1 MTQYLYHYMKDME
14 FSGVFD
20 IGINHKKFHNNIV
33 YYKYFLFIK
42 FRDLIYIDIKNVGD
56 IIITFTELMKHPY
69 LRMYYELSLLLTDNK
84 HKVIESKS
92 IENRYI
98 YQEYSKW
105 FIEGVHYV
113 EDFTTKVRNVEIGK
127 YYYYFNINP
136 NDLIN
141 MKVSNNTAIAKF
153 HEILNIRY
161 GCEQRMIYKGLF
173 VDYTNL
179 MIEYNIK
186 LIEQDI
192 EKISASHEDDK
203 NFFNLLELNKKGMN
217 ADVFNMLYNTV
228 ISDKGRKKLNYNPYA

>member
-1 MTQYLYHYMKDME
+1 MKDME

-69 LRMYYELSLLLTDNK
+69 LRMYYELSLLLIDNK

-92 IENRYI
+92 MESCYI
-98 YQEYSKW
+98 YPKDSNW
-105 FIEGVHYV
+105 FIDGVQYV
-113 EDFTTKVRNVEIGK
+113 EDFTTKVKKIEIGK
-127 YYYYFNINP
+127 YCYYFNINP
-136 NDLIN
+136 NDLKN
-141 MKVSNNTAIAKF
+141 MKVSNDTDIAGF
-153 HEILNIRY
+153 NEVLYIRY
-161 GCEQRMIYKGLF
+161 GYEHGIIYKELF

-186 LIEQDI
+186 LIEEDI

>member
-1 MTQYLYHYMKDME
+1 MKDME

-69 LRMYYELSLLLTDNK
+69 LRMYYELSLLLIDNK

-92 IENRYI
+92 MESCYI
-98 YQEYSKW
+98 YPKDSNW
-105 FIEGVHYV
+105 FIDGVQYV
-113 EDFTTKVRNVEIGK
+113 EDFTTKVKKIEIGK
-127 YYYYFNINP
+127 YCYYFNINP

-141 MKVSNNTAIAKF
+141 MKVSNDTDIAGF
-153 HEILNIRY
+153 NEVLYICY
-161 GCEQRMIYKGLF
+161 GYEEHGIIYKELF

-192 EKISASHEDDK
+192 EKISASQEDDK

-217 ADVFNMLYNTV
+217 ADIFHILYNSV
-228 ISDKGRKKLNYNPYA
+228 ISDKGQKKIKYNPYA

>member
-1 MTQYLYHYMKDME
+1 ME

-20 IGINHKKFHNNIV
+20 IGVNHKKFHNNIV

-69 LRMYYELSLLLTDNK
+69 LRMHYELSLLLIDNK

-92 IENRYI
+92 MESRYI
-98 YQEYSKW
+98 SPEDSNW
-105 FIEGVHYV
+105 FIDGVQYV
-113 EDFTTKVRNVEIGK
+113 EDFTTRVKKVEIGK

-136 NDLIN
+136 NDLKN
-141 MKVSNNTAIAKF
+141 MKVSNDKDIANF

-161 GCEQRMIYKGLF
+161 GYEQGMIYKGLF
-173 VDYTNL
+173 IDYTNL

-186 LIEQDI
+186 LIEEDI

-203 NFFNLLELNKKGMN
+203 NYFNLLELNKKGMN
-217 ADVFNMLYNTV
+217 IDVFIMLYNLV
-228 ISDKGRKKLNYNPYA
+228 ISPKGQKKFAQYVT

>member
-1 MTQYLYHYMKDME
+1 MKDME

-69 LRMYYELSLLLTDNK
+69 LRMYYELSLLLIDNK

-92 IENRYI
+92 MESCYI
-98 YQEYSKW
+98 YPKDSNW
-105 FIEGVHYV
+105 FIDGVQYV
-113 EDFTTKVRNVEIGK
+113 EDFTTKVKKIEIGK
-127 YYYYFNINP
+127 YCYYFNINP
-136 NDLIN
+136 NDLKN
-141 MKVSNNTAIAKF
+141 MKVSNDTDIAGF
-153 HEILNIRY
+153 NEVLYIRY
-161 GCEQRMIYKGLF
+161 GYEHGIIYKELF

-192 EKISASHEDDK
+192 EKISASQEDDK

-217 ADVFNMLYNTV
+217 ADIFHILYNSV
-228 ISDKGRKKLNYNPYA
+228 ISEKGQKKFKYNPYA

>member
-1 MTQYLYHYMKDME
+1 MKDME

-69 LRMYYELSLLLTDNK
+69 LRMYYELSLLLIDNK

-92 IENRYI
+92 MESCYI
-98 YQEYSKW
+98 YSKDSNW
-105 FIEGVHYV
+105 FIDGVQYV
-113 EDFTTKVRNVEIGK
+113 EDFTTKVKKIEIVK
-127 YYYYFNINP
+127 YCYYFNINP
-136 NDLIN
+136 NDLKN
-141 MKVSNNTAIAKF
+141 MKVSNDTDIAGF
-153 HEILNIRY
+153 NEVLYIRY
-161 GCEQRMIYKGLF
+161 GYEHGIIYKELF

-186 LIEQDI
+186 LIEEDI

>member
-1 MTQYLYHYMKDME
+1 MKDME

-69 LRMYYELSLLLTDNK
+69 LRMYYELSLLLIDNK

-92 IENRYI
+92 MESCYI
-98 YQEYSKW
+98 YPKDSNW
-105 FIEGVHYV
+105 FIDGVQYV
-113 EDFTTKVRNVEIGK
+113 EDFTTKVKKIEIGK
-127 YYYYFNINP
+127 YCYYFNINP
-136 NDLIN
+136 NDLKN
-141 MKVSNNTAIAKF
+141 MKVSNDTDIAGF
-153 HEILNIRY
+153 HEVLYIRY
-161 GCEQRMIYKGLF
+161 GYEQGIIYKELF

-186 LIEQDI
+186 LIEEDI

>member
-1 MTQYLYHYMKDME
+1 MKDME

-69 LRMYYELSLLLTDNK
+69 LRMYYELSLLLIDNK

-92 IENRYI
+92 MESCYI
-98 YQEYSKW
+98 YPKDSNW
-105 FIEGVHYV
+105 FIDGVQYV
-113 EDFTTKVRNVEIGK
+113 EDFTTKVKKIEIGK
-127 YYYYFNINP
+127 YCYYFNINP
-136 NDLIN
+136 NDLKN
-141 MKVSNNTAIAKF
+141 MKVSNDTDIAGF
-153 HEILNIRY
+153 NEVLYICY
-161 GCEQRMIYKGLF
+161 GYEHGIIYKKLF

>member
-1 MTQYLYHYMKDME
+1 MKDME

-69 LRMYYELSLLLTDNK
+69 LRMYYELSLLLIDNK

-92 IENRYI
+92 MESCYI
-98 YQEYSKW
+98 YPKDSNW
-105 FIEGVHYV
+105 FIDGVKYV
-113 EDFTTKVRNVEIGK
+113 EDFTTKVKKIEIGK
-127 YYYYFNINP
+127 YCYYFNINP
-136 NDLIN
+136 NDLKN
-141 MKVSNNTAIAKF
+141 MKVSNDTDIAGF
-153 HEILNIRY
+153 NEVLYIRY
-161 GCEQRMIYKGLF
+161 GYEHGIIYKELF

-186 LIEQDI
+186 LIEEDI

>member
-1 MTQYLYHYMKDME
+1 MKDME

-69 LRMYYELSLLLTDNK
+69 LRMYYELSLLLIDNK

-92 IENRYI
+92 MESCYI
-98 YQEYSKW
+98 YPKDSNW
-105 FIEGVHYV
+105 FIDGVQYV
-113 EDFTTKVRNVEIGK
+113 EDFTTKVKKIEIGK
-127 YYYYFNINP
+127 YCYYFNINP
-136 NDLIN
+136 NDLKN
-141 MKVSNNTAIAKF
+141 MKVSNDTDIAGF
-153 HEILNIRY
+153 NEVLYIRY
-161 GCEQRMIYKGLF
+161 GYEHGIIYKELF

-186 LIEQDI
+186 LIEEDI

-217 ADVFNMLYNTV
+217 ADIFHILYNSV
-228 ISDKGRKKLNYNPYA
+228 ISEKGQKKFKYNPYA